1 MISAALTILGKDLRL
16 RARDRSV
23 LLFAFVVPMA
33 LTLVFSLIF
42 PSDDD
47 FLLTVAVV
55 DEDGGPIAAAF
66 TQEFVPALVN
76 QGFVDATYLDSADVA
91 RQMVDDGEVSAAWL
105 LPEGFSGQVMAGSP
119 AELTVL
125 HNPDRALSTE
135 VARGIAEGFL
145 TEIRRVSLSVA
156 TTATAAG
163 SAFDPRQ
170 VDAITAQAAAT
181 SALLTVGGLDTEVRQ
196 LDPTSYLGA
205 GMAVF
210 FLFFTVTFGI
220 TGLLEEREQRTL
232 PRLLAAPIGV
242 GAVHLGKAT
251 GAFVIGVVSMTVL
264 ALGNRLVL
272 GVDWGPPLGV
282 AVIVVAGVLC
292 ALGVMALVGSYATT
306 VEQAGNLQSIVA
318 MAFGLSGGVFF
329 PVGAT
334 GWMASL
340 SLFSPHGW
348 FLRGLGD
355 QVGAGSWTG
364 VLPAAGVLLAIGVVT
379 GSLGAL
385 RLRKVTA

>member
-1 MISAALTILGKDLRL
+1 MISGALTILGKDLRL
-16 RARDRSV
+16 RVRDRSV

-33 LTLVFSLIF
+33 LTFVFSLIF
-42 PSDDD
+42 PSEDD

-55 DEDGGPIAAAF
+55 DEDGGPVAAAF
-66 TQEFVPALVN
+66 TQEFVPALVDE
-76 QGFVDATYLDSADVA
+76 GFVEATYVGSADVA
-91 RQMVDDGEVSAAWL
+91 RQMIDDGDVAAAWL
-105 LPEGFSGQVMAGSP
+105 VPEGFSAEVIAGSP
-119 AELTVL
+119 TELTVL

-135 VARGIAEGFL
+135 VARGIAEGFV
-145 TEIRRVSLSVA
+145 TEVRRVSLSVA

-163 SAFDPRQ
+163 SAFDPRD
-170 VDAITAQAAAT
+170 VEAITAQAGT
-181 SALLTVGGLDTEVRQ
+181 SPALLAVGGLDTEVRQ

-232 PRLLAAPIGV
+232 PRLLAAPIGIN
-242 GAVHLGKAT
+242 AVHLGKAM

-272 GVDWGPPLGV
+272 GVDWGPPVGV
-282 AVIVVAGVLC
+282 AVLVVAGVLC

-334 GWMASL
+334 GWMANL

-355 QVGAGSWTG
+355 QVGAGTWTG
-364 VLPAAGVLLAIGVVT
+364 VLPAAGVLFAVGMVT
-379 GSLGAL
+379 GALGTL
-385 RLRKVTA
+385 RLRKVPA